1 MRDSAHGRL
10 DLSRGRNE
18 VCSGAAFV
26 VAAIDF
32 ASVADHVYHPCRSD
46 LCEESITLYGDSHL
60 GIRSAIRSDF
70 VAAILSNSFSIACN
84 CDETWSANLRA
95 LPATGRPIPFFLTT
109 DHNEH
114 TETDPRSFMSYF
126 RVFRVFRGSMAF
138 GSYAVQQP

>member
-1 MRDSAHGRL
+1 
-10 DLSRGRNE
+10 
-18 VCSGAAFV
+18 
-26 VAAIDF
+26 
-32 ASVADHVYHPCRSD
+32 
-46 LCEESITLYGDSHL
+46 LYGDSHL

-109 DHNEH
+109 EHNEH
-114 TETDPRSFMSYF
+114 TETDPRSFTSYF

-138 GSYAVQQP
+138 GSYTVQRR